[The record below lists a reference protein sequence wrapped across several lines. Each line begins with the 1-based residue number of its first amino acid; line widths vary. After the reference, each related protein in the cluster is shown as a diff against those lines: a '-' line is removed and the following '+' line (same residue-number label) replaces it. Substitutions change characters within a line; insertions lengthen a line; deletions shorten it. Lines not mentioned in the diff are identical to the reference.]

1 MKTILIIIGI
11 VLALGLCAF
20 LFPAIIGIVAGIAL
34 FRSGHF
40 IWALIC
46 IIVGIGT
53 NICML
58 VGESSGGGSG
68 YHDEDCPFCDGGD
81 TDGNHCYNCH
91 DDF

>member
-11 VLALGLCAF
+11 ILALGFCAF
-20 LFPAIIGIVAGIAL
+20 LLPAIIGIIAGIAL
-34 FRSGHF
+34 FKSSHF

-46 IIVGIGT
+46 IFVGIG
-53 NICML
+53 ML
-58 VGESSGGGSG
+58 AGEFSGGGSG
-68 YHDEDCPFCDGGD
+68 YHDEECPFCGSGD